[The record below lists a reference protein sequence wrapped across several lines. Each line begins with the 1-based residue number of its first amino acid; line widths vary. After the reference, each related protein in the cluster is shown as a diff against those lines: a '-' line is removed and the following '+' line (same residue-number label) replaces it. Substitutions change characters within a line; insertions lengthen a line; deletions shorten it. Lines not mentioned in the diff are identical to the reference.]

1 MLRLPELWNSNE
13 PHDGEYQ
20 ELTAIRHAYYLDV
33 SLCTSYKPHIGLYV
47 RQPPYGEDLA
57 L

>member
-33 SLCTSYKPHIGLYV
+33 SLCTSYKPRIGLYV